1 MDGSVYAN
9 AWWGG
14 RCSDLGENPHRKDKV
29 DLSIGYKMLSIKSH
43 KEDV

>member
-1 MDGSVYAN
+1 MPMLGG
-9 AWWGG
+9 GG